1 MTEETG
7 TKPAAGA
14 RLRGK
19 TALVTGSTRGLGRVI
34 AEWLAREGADIVV
47 SGRGQQP
54 VDDAVAAMQALGVR
68 AIGIPADLASPD
80 DAHRLA
86 EAALDAVAQIDIV
99 VNNAGMSISQS
110 FWEVSDA
117 QWEEQLNVNL
127 RSPFIIGQ
135 HIARHMMEKQIAG
148 RIVNIS
154 TVGVFAAH
162 TNKLVYNTAKAGVQ
176 IMTRNMAYE
185 LAPYGIR
192 VNCVA
197 PGNVPDRPGTR
208 EPAEMYPHWAAQIP
222 VGRVGR
228 AEDIAAAV
236 RFFCLPETE
245 FTTGQTLLVDGGM
258 VSYMHET

>member
-1 MTEETG
+1 MTED
-7 TKPAAGA
+7 TKPDGASSCA

-34 AEWLAREGADIVV
+34 AEWLAREGADLIV
-47 SGRGQQP
+47 SGREQAA
-54 VDDAVAAMQALGVR
+54 VDDSILAMQALGVR
-68 AIGIPADLASPD
+68 ATGFTADLATAA

-86 EAALDAVAQIDIV
+86 EAALAAVERIDIL
-99 VNNAGMSISQS
+99 VNNAGMSISQP
-110 FWEVSDA
+110 FWEVTDA
-117 QWEEQLNVNL
+117 QWEEQINVNL
-127 RSPFIIGQ
+127 RAPFIIGQ
-135 HIARHMMEKQIAG
+135 HIARHMMKHDIAG

-162 TNKLVYNTAKAGVQ
+162 TNKLVYNAAKAGIQ

-197 PGNVPDRPGTR
+197 PGNVPDRPGTN
-208 EPAEMYPHWAAQIP
+208 ESAMYPVWASKIP

-236 RFFCLPETE
+236 RFFCLPESD

>member
-1 MTEETG
+1 MTED
-7 TKPAAGA
+7 TKPDGTSSGG
-14 RLRGK
+14 RLRGR

-34 AEWLAREGADIVV
+34 AEWLAREGADIIV
-47 SGRGQQP
+47 SGREQAA
-54 VDDAVAAMQALGVR
+54 VDDSVAAMRALGVQ
-68 AIGIPADLASPD
+68 ATGITADLATPA

-86 EAALDAVAQIDIV
+86 EAALAAVARIDIV
-99 VNNAGMSISQS
+99 VNNAGMSISQP
-110 FWEVSDA
+110 FWEVTDA
-117 QWEEQLNVNL
+117 QWEEQINVNL
-127 RSPFIIGQ
+127 RAPFIIGQ
-135 HIARHMMEKQIAG
+135 HMARHMMENDIGG

-162 TNKLVYNTAKAGVQ
+162 TNKLVYNAAKAGIQ

-185 LAPYGIR
+185 LAPFGIR

-197 PGNVPDRPGTR
+197 PGNMPDRPGTN
-208 EPAEMYPHWAAQIP
+208 ESAMYPVWASKIP

-228 AEDIAAAV
+228 GEDIAAAV
-236 RFFCLPETE
+236 RFFCLPESD